1 MATRLKKVLVANRGE
16 IAVRIIRAA
25 HELGIE
31 AVAVHS
37 TADRDGLAARL
48 ADQAVEIGPA
58 HATKSYLDPQA
69 LLRAAR
75 DTGADSVH
83 PGYGFLS
90 ENAAFA
96 TAVEEAGLVFVGPTP
111 EVIRTMGDKSRARET
126 ARRAGVP
133 VVPGSDGVVASPD
146 HALAVA
152 REIGFPVLVKAC
164 AGGGGRG
171 IRIARDEQELGR
183 ELAIAQAEAH
193 AAFGDGGVYVER
205 YIARARHVEVQVL
218 GDGVDVVHLYEREC
232 SMQRR
237 RQKILEESPSPA
249 LSPDVREELCRSAA
263 RLARAVGYRGAGTLE
278 YLYDAE
284 RGDFLFIEMN
294 TRIQVEH
301 PITEMVTGIDLVREM
316 LRIAGG
322 EPLGFRQED
331 VVARGAA
338 IECRVNAEDAA
349 RGFLPSPGVISELC
363 LPGGPGVRIDTLAYP
378 GYAIPP
384 YYDSLVAKLVVWA
397 ESRPAAL
404 ARMRRALR
412 ETRVGGIPT
421 TLALHR
427 DLLMSDELR
436 TGDYDVNTLERWV
449 AARAPRDGARR
460 HGTEAA

>member
-25 HELGIE
+25 HELGME

-37 TADRDGLAARL
+37 SADRDGLAARF
-48 ADQAVEIGPA
+48 ADEAVEIGPA
-58 HATKSYLDPQA
+58 HATRSYLDPQA

-75 DTGADSVH
+75 ETGADSVH

-96 TAVEEAGLVFVGPTP
+96 SAVEEAGLVFVGPTP
-111 EVIRTMGDKSRARET
+111 EAIRTMGDKARARET

-133 VVPGSDGVVASPD
+133 VVPGSEGVLEGAA

-152 REIGFPVLVKAC
+152 NEIGFPVLVKAC

-171 IRIARDEQELGR
+171 IRIARNADELAR

-193 AAFGDGGVYVER
+193 AAFGDGGVYLER
-205 YIARARHVEVQVL
+205 YVARARHVEVQVL

-249 LSPDVREELCRSAA
+249 LTPAVREQLCTSAT
-263 RLARAVGYRGAGTLE
+263 RLARAVRYRGAGTLE

-301 PITEMVTGIDLVREM
+301 PLTEMMTGVDLVREM

-322 EPLGFRQED
+322 EPLGLRQED
-331 VVARGAA
+331 IVPRGAA
-338 IECRVNAEDAA
+338 IECRINAEDAA
-349 RGFLPSPGVISELC
+349 RNFMPSPGVISELC
-363 LPGGPGVRIDTLAYP
+363 LPGGPGVRVDTHAYS

-384 YYDSLVAKLVVWA
+384 FYDSLIAKLVVWA

-404 ARMRRALR
+404 ARMSRALR
-412 ETRVGGIPT
+412 ETRVGGVAT

-427 DLLMSDELR
+427 ELLPSAEMQ
-436 TGDYDVNTLERWV
+436 TGDYDVNSLERWV
-449 AARAPRDGARR
+449 AARP
-460 HGTEAA
+460 